1 MMELG
6 ILDPH
11 KVVRCA
17 LENATSV
24 ASMLLS
30 AGAAMVEENQ
40 TLYEVTR

>member
-1 MMELG
+1 MVTLG

-17 LENATSV
+17 IENAAST

-30 AGAAMVEENQ
+30 AGAAMIEEKS
-40 TLYEVTR
+40 EIS